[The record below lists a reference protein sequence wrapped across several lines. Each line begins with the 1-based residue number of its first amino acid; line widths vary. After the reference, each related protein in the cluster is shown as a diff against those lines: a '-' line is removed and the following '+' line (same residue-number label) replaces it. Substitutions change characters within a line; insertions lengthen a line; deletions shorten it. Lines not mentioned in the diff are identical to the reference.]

1 MPAILCCREG
11 LGEAIDREVSTTQA
25 LPYTHSVSTPVPS
38 LGSVPLP
45 SSFPKNNT
53 WKFDL
58 SKNLLSMRG
67 GTASQG
73 LLP

>member
-1 MPAILCCREG
+1 MPAIPCCREG
-11 LGEAIDREVSTTQA
+11 LGKAIDCEVSTTQA
-25 LPYTHSVSTPVPS
+25 LPSTQSVSTLAPS

-45 SSFPKNNT
+45 SSFPKNTT
-53 WKFDL
+53 WKFDV
-58 SKNLLSMRG
+58 SRNLLFMSG